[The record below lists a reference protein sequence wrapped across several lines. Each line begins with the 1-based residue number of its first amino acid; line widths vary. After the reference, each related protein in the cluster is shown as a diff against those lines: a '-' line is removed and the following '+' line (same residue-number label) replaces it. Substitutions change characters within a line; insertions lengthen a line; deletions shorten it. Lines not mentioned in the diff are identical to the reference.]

1 MKKIMSLL
9 LVGVMVCCMKPGAY
23 AAETYNSPDANTEM
37 GTDVA
42 VTGTRTTLDENG
54 DPVHNVE
61 YTVTVPAK
69 LIPGV
74 GQTASGTVTLEGYW
88 PSNATVTVSAE
99 DKVEVVNSI
108 SGGDKKELAITFADI
123 VKAGDNDGV
132 VTASETVT
140 VAGIDAALF
149 GTWEGVFNYNVE
161 YADGTTTDGDS
172 GTTVDPDTG
181 DDGEQANIA
190 TFTIDY
196 KGTVDT
202 YTAPSDIQ
210 WCNMEDMGYELPAG
224 LSTSSSYLRKIVT
237 GTFYYLYL
245 DGVKVSSFDT
255 PQNGAAYELLADE

>member
-1 MKKIMSLL
+1 MKKILSLL
-9 LVGVMVCCMKPGAY
+9 LVGVMVFSMIPAAY
-23 AAETYNSPDANTEM
+23 ATETYNNPDANTEM

-88 PSNATVTVSAE
+88 PSNATITVTAE

-123 VKAGDNDGV
+123 VKAGDNDGI
-132 VTASETVT
+132 VTTSETVT

-149 GTWEGVFNYNVE
+149 GSWEGVFNYNVE
-161 YADGTTTDGDS
+161 YADGTTTGGDS
-172 GTTVDPDTG
+172 GSTDPDTG
-181 DDGEQANIA
+181 DGEEANLI
-190 TFTIDY
+190 TFTID
-196 KGTVDT
+196 GTEYQAEEGMTWADWVDSDYNTVGATLENNTVYINGQMIKRDGYAAVASNYHEIVSDGT
-202 YTAPSDIQ
+202 YVF
-210 WCNMEDMGYELPAG
+210 
-224 LSTSSSYLRKIVT
+224 SS
-237 GTFYYLYL
+237 
-245 DGVKVSSFDT
+245 
-255 PQNGAAYELLADE
+255 